1 MRTASTIILML
12 TTCLVVGC
20 GGGTTEP
27 LAPASGVVTL
37 DGKPIGG
44 VSILLVPKDGT
55 SSGRISYGLT
65 DAEGRFELRV
75 SPDQSG
81 AIIGAHWVQL
91 EKLTQQDGS
100 PIPPGSSPEEV
111 AAMNQ
116 LPQAYSDAGSTPIS
130 AEIPESGTSDLAF
143 DLSSRAIPRPQ

>member
-1 MRTASTIILML
+1 MRTASTI
-12 TTCLVVGC
+12 LVLAIFMIVGC
-20 GGGTTEP
+20 GGETANP
-27 LAPASGVVTL
+27 LASASGVVTL
-37 DGKPIGG
+37 DGKPIEG
-44 VSILLVPKDGT
+44 VSILLIPKEGT

-81 AIIGAHWVQL
+81 AIIGSHWVQL

-130 AEIPESGTSDLAF
+130 AEIPESGTSNLAF
-143 DLSSRAIPRPQ
+143 DLSSKAIPRPQ

>member
-1 MRTASTIILML
+1 MRTASTILML

-20 GGGTTEP
+20 GGGTAQP
-27 LAPASGVVTL
+27 VAPASGVVTL
-37 DGKPIGG
+37 DGKPIDG
-44 VSILLVPKDGT
+44 VSITLIPKDGT

-75 SPDQSG
+75 SPDRSG

-100 PIPPGSSPEEV
+100 PIPAGASPDEV
-111 AAMNQ
+111 AASNQ
-116 LPQAYSDAGSTPIS
+116 LPQAYADAGSTPIS

-143 DLSSRAIPRPQ
+143 DLSSQARPRPR

>member
-1 MRTASTIILML
+1 MRTASTILML
-12 TTCLVVGC
+12 TICLIVGC
-20 GGGTTEP
+20 GGGSANP
-27 LAPASGVVTL
+27 IAPASGVVTL
-37 DGKPIGG
+37 DGKPIEG
-44 VSILLVPKDGT
+44 VSILLIPKEGT

-81 AIIGAHWVQL
+81 AIIGTHWVQL

-100 PIPPGSSPEEV
+100 PIPAGTSPEEV

-116 LPQAYSDAGSTPIS
+116 LPQAYADAGSTPIS
-130 AEIPESGTSDLAF
+130 AEIPESGTSDLVF
-143 DLSSRAIPRPQ
+143 DLSSRATPRPQ